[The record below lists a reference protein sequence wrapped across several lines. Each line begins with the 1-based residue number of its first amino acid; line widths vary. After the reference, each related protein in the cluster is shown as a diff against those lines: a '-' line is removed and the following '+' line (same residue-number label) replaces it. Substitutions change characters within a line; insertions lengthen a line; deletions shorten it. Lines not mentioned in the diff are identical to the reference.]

1 MLTNYLKTAI
11 RSILRERQ
19 YALIKIIGLSLGLG
33 TSMVLILYISHQLS
47 YDSMHRDVSRMYR
60 VNQSNIWDPNGGIF
74 NSTGPA
80 VAFAL
85 RSDFPEIEDI
95 LRINT
100 PYRMIARYVKPDGDV
115 IAFQESSVLAADSN
129 FFSFFNFKLKEGDPR
144 TALMGKN
151 KVVLSDKAALRLFG
165 NEPAV
170 GKIIQLG
177 DDRTAVEVTGVT
189 EEQPTNMHFHF
200 DYLMSMY
207 TNPNI
212 KEFEWSWIWTQV
224 VTYVKLN
231 PGADAELLNE
241 KLKTF
246 ADRHAPKTFQKLQ
259 MDYKEFISEKG
270 PWILSLQ
277 PVKDIHLYSDR
288 IGNRL
293 GPVADIK
300 YVYILSVIAV
310 FILLIAVINFVNLS
324 TARATNRAKEVG
336 VKKTLGMLRRDL
348 IIQFQV
354 EHILLTMV
362 SMLLG
367 LGFMEILRLIIQP
380 FVGIEIP
387 LSVWSAGT
395 FILIIILLPIV
406 IGFLAGLYPSFYL
419 TAFRPA
425 QVLKGKLAT
434 GLRSSGM
441 RNGLVVFQFTISI
454 ALMAATLI
462 VFQQLEFF
470 QSRSVGFEKE
480 NLLVVN
486 NAEKLGDQLESF
498 RNEISS
504 YDGVASASVSVD
516 IRGGFEDIY
525 MREGDEKKL
534 SISGFKVDEHFFET
548 TKIQLISGRSFDRS
562 RPSDQNAVVINE
574 TTARF
579 FEWTPEA
586 ALGKR
591 IKYLGDEMG
600 PQEVIGVARD
610 FHFRSLHQNIMPIM
624 FFNHNSRA
632 FGDMKVVLIR
642 YNTQNIQRLTA
653 TLENQ
658 WNKLVEAT
666 PFSFSF
672 YDEEVKMQYDQ
683 EQRMASLFSIF
694 TGLSITIAVIGLV
707 GLVSYSAEQRK
718 KEIGIRKVFG
728 ASLSR
733 IYIMINTQYVRLI
746 CISLLI
752 ATPAAWLLMQQW
764 LNSFPYRVEVNPLI
778 FVVSGLVE
786 LVLALMCVSYLALRA
801 ASLNPATVLK
811 DE

>member
-33 TSMVLILYISHQLS
+33 TSMVLLLYISYQLS
-47 YDSMHRDVSRMYR
+47 FDSMHRDVSRMYR

-85 RSDFPEIEDI
+85 RNDFPEMEDI

-100 PYRMIARYVKPDGDV
+100 PYRMIARYVQPDGDV
-115 IAFQESSVLAADSN
+115 IAFQENKVLAADSN
-129 FFSFFNFKLKEGDPR
+129 FFSFFDFKLKEGDQR

-165 NEPAV
+165 DEPAV

-189 EEQPTNMHFHF
+189 EEQPTNMHFQF

-224 VTYVKLN
+224 VTYVKLR
-231 PGADAELLNE
+231 PGADVELLDE

-246 ADRHAPKTFQKLQ
+246 ADRHAPKTFQRLQ

-270 PWILSLQ
+270 PWLLSLQ
-277 PVKDIHLYSDR
+277 PVRDIHLYSDR

-310 FILLIAVINFVNLS
+310 FILLIAVINFINLS

-336 VKKTLGMLRRDL
+336 VKKALGMLRRDL
-348 IIQFQV
+348 ITQFQI

-367 LGFMEILRLIIQP
+367 LGFMEILRLVIQP

-387 LSVWSAGT
+387 LSVWSVGT
-395 FILIIILLPIV
+395 FILIIVLFPIV

-434 GLRSSGM
+434 GLRSSTM

-470 QSRSVGFEKE
+470 QSRSVGFEKD
-480 NLLVVN
+480 NLLVIN

-498 RNEISS
+498 RNEISN
-504 YDGVASASVSVD
+504 YDGVAAASVSVD

-534 SISGFKVDEHFFET
+534 SISGYKVDEHFFET
-548 TKIQLISGRSFDRS
+548 TKIQLVSGRSFDWS

-579 FEWTPEA
+579 FEWTPET

-591 IKYLGDEMG
+591 IKYMGDDMG
-600 PQEVIGVARD
+600 PQEVIG
-610 FHFRSLHQNIMPIM
+610 SLHQNIMPTM
-624 FFNHNSRA
+624 FFNHKSKA

-642 YNTQNIQRLTA
+642 YNTQNIQTLTA
-653 TLENQ
+653 KLENG

-752 ATPAAWLLMQQW
+752 ATPGAWFLMQQW

-778 FVVSGLVE
+778 FLVSGLVE
-786 LVLALMCVSYLALRA
+786 LVLALVCVSYLALRA
-801 ASLNPATVLK
+801 ASLNPAAVLK